1 MCTMPAIR
9 KMTIDQL
16 KVEVY
21 ESRAALG
28 AAAGA
33 AVAARMK
40 QLLERQDRIRM
51 IFAAAPSQ
59 NELLAQLV
67 QDRSIDWTRVTAFHM
82 DEYIGLPTDA
92 PQAFSRFLRDRLFG
106 KVDFRE
112 VCLIDPA
119 GDPQGECRRYAGL
132 LQEAPIDIVCLGIGE
147 NGHLAFNDPPI
158 ADFRD
163 PASVKIVELDET
175 CRRQQVNDGCFAALP
190 DVPTHAVTL
199 TIPTLLAA
207 AHLYCVVPGPTK
219 RQAVAATLHDPISVA
234 CPSTILRTHPDC
246 TLYVDREAYEQA

>member
-1 MCTMPAIR
+1 MSTMSAIR
-9 KMTIDQL
+9 KMTVDHL

-21 ESRAALG
+21 ESRATLG

-82 DEYIGLPTDA
+82 DEYIGLPIGA
-92 PQAFSRFLRDRLFG
+92 PQAFSRFLRERLFG

-112 VCLIDPA
+112 VILIDPA
-119 GDPQGECRRYAGL
+119 GDPHDECRRYAGL
-132 LQEAPIDIVCLGIGE
+132 LQEEPIDIVCLGIGE

-163 PASVKIVELDET
+163 PAIVKIVELDEA

-219 RQAVAATLHDPISVA
+219 RQAVAATLHDPISVR

-246 TLYVDREAYEQA
+246 TLYVDREAYEQS